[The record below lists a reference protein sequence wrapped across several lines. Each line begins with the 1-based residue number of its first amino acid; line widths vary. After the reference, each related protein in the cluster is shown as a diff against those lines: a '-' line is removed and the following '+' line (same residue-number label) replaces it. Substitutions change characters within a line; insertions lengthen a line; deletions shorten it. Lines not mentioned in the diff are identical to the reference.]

1 MAVRS
6 GAAGEMGLRVQ
17 SDEHHGEASGYDAE
31 PRRLAPK
38 QNGKGG
44 AVGQSNSSA
53 PSGTS
58 RKPLHELR
66 EHLFVDPQV
75 LLAEKDEAD
84 EAHVS

>member
-1 MAVRS
+1 
-6 GAAGEMGLRVQ
+6 MGLRVQ
-17 SDEHHGEASGYDAE
+17 SGEHYGEAGDYGAK

-38 QNGKGG
+38 QNGKGD
-44 AVGQSNSSA
+44 AVGQSNSSM

-58 RKPLHELR
+58 RKLLYKLR